1 MKNFSSLVESLP
13 SRSIVVS
20 YAKFDPPSIKH
31 KELLEYTKSLAL
43 ENNAKHLVFVQSS
56 RNVIL
61 SDTERLGYLKEFFP
75 DITFKLIPKSMT
87 LEGSIKGLSSIYK
100 KIHLVSSVDRL
111 NESRQVRL
119 DLLNSFKDIVIEC
132 SDEHNYDDLSD
143 DLKCLSESGDFNKFK
158 AKMPDHIREI
168 DCRRLMNEIRHS
180 VGLDPIKEEMKVERD
195 SLREKYLKEE
205 IFNIDDVVE
214 SNGVKYSIVARGSNY
229 LTVMDESGAVSKKW
243 LHECKEVKVKNTKV
257 FKKAKENM
265 HYKTLAAYKEQ
276 SKQQLNEEPVIDTTR
291 TDNGGR
297 SILRYK
303 DFKRLMDACNGIYEE
318 PAEQKI
324 AAEIQQKVESVE
336 IGASDTQSDKEPK
349 KKKNDTENV
358 KILKPTNKVEE
369 DVHSADYSYNPHTR
383 RRFRAHVVS
392 FKNSRHGA
400 QLQRVESEPK
410 NKNKTEPMVKPE
422 N

>member
-56 RNVIL
+56 RNAIL

-132 SDEHNYDDLSD
+132 SDEHNYDDLSN
-143 DLKCLSESGDFNKFK
+143 DLKCLSESGDFNEFK

-180 VGLDPIKEEMKVERD
+180 IGLDPIKEEMKVERD

-265 HYKTLAAYKEQ
+265 HYKNLAAYKEQ
-276 SKQQLNEEPVIDTTR
+276 LNEEPIIDTTR
-291 TDNGGR
+291 TDNGGQ

-318 PAEQKI
+318 PIEQKI
-324 AAEIQQKVESVE
+324 ESVE
-336 IGASDTQSDKEPK
+336 EGELENNK
-349 KKKNDTENV
+349 KKKNDTETV

-369 DVHSADYSYNPHTR
+369 DVHSADYSYNPHTG
-383 RRFRAHVVS
+383 RRFRAHAVS

>member
-111 NESRQVRL
+111 NESHQVRL

-132 SDEHNYDDLSD
+132 SDESNYDDLSN
-143 DLKCLSESGDFNKFK
+143 DLKCLSESGDFDEFK

-180 VGLDPIKEEMKVERD
+180 IGLDPIKEEMKVERD

-214 SNGVKYSIVARGSNY
+214 SNGVKYSIIARGSNY

-265 HYKTLAAYKEQ
+265 HYKNLAAYKE
-276 SKQQLNEEPVIDTTR
+276 QLNEEPVIDTTR
-291 TDNGGR
+291 TDNGGQ

-303 DFKRLMDACNGIYEE
+303 DFKRLMDASNGIYEE
-318 PAEQKI
+318 PIEQKI
-324 AAEIQQKVESVE
+324 TTEIQQKIESVE
-336 IGASDTQSDKEPK
+336 IGTSDTRSDKEPK

-369 DVHSADYSYNPHTR
+369 DVHSADYSYNPHTG

>member
-132 SDEHNYDDLSD
+132 SDEHNYDDLSN
-143 DLKCLSESGDFNKFK
+143 DLKCLSESGDFNEFK

-180 VGLDPIKEEMKVERD
+180 IGLDPIKE
-195 SLREKYLKEE
+195 
-205 IFNIDDVVE
+205 
-214 SNGVKYSIVARGSNY
+214 
-229 LTVMDESGAVSKKW
+229 
-243 LHECKEVKVKNTKV
+243 
-257 FKKAKENM
+257 
-265 HYKTLAAYKEQ
+265 
-276 SKQQLNEEPVIDTTR
+276 
-291 TDNGGR
+291 
-297 SILRYK
+297 
-303 DFKRLMDACNGIYEE
+303 
-318 PAEQKI
+318 
-324 AAEIQQKVESVE
+324 
-336 IGASDTQSDKEPK
+336 
-349 KKKNDTENV
+349 
-358 KILKPTNKVEE
+358 
-369 DVHSADYSYNPHTR
+369 
-383 RRFRAHVVS
+383 
-392 FKNSRHGA
+392 
-400 QLQRVESEPK
+400 
-410 NKNKTEPMVKPE
+410 
-422 N
+422 

>member
-132 SDEHNYDDLSD
+132 SDEHNYDDLSN
-143 DLKCLSESGDFNKFK
+143 DLKCLSESGDFNEFK

-180 VGLDPIKEEMKVERD
+180 IGLDPIKEEMKIERD

-214 SNGVKYSIVARGSNY
+214 SNGVKYSIVARGPNY

-265 HYKTLAAYKEQ
+265 HYKNLAAYKEH
-276 SKQQLNEEPVIDTTR
+276 LNEEPVIDTTR
-291 TDNGGR
+291 TDNGGQ

-303 DFKRLMDACNGIYEE
+303 DFKRLMDASNGIYEE
-318 PAEQKI
+318 PIEQKI
-324 AAEIQQKVESVE
+324 TTEIQQKIESVE
-336 IGASDTQSDKEPK
+336 IGTSDTRSDKEPK
-349 KKKNDTENV
+349 KKKNDTDCV

-369 DVHSADYSYNPHTR
+369 DVHSADYSYNPHTE

-400 QLQRVESEPK
+400 QLQRAESEPK
-410 NKNKTEPMVKPE
+410 KKTKTEPMVKPE

>member
-1 MKNFSSLVESLP
+1 
-13 SRSIVVS
+13 
-20 YAKFDPPSIKH
+20 
-31 KELLEYTKSLAL
+31 
-43 ENNAKHLVFVQSS
+43 
-56 RNVIL
+56 
-61 SDTERLGYLKEFFP
+61 
-75 DITFKLIPKSMT
+75 
-87 LEGSIKGLSSIYK
+87 
-100 KIHLVSSVDRL
+100 L

-132 SDEHNYDDLSD
+132 SDERNYDDLSN
-143 DLKCLSESGDFNKFK
+143 DLKCLSESGDFDEFK

-180 VGLDPIKEEMKVERD
+180 IGLDPIKEEMKVERD

-214 SNGVKYSIVARGSNY
+214 SNGVKYSIIARGSNY

-265 HYKTLAAYKEQ
+265 HYKNLAAYKE
-276 SKQQLNEEPVIDTTR
+276 QLNEEPVIDTTR
-291 TDNGGR
+291 TDNGGQ

-303 DFKRLMDACNGIYEE
+303 DFKRLMDASNGIYEE
-318 PAEQKI
+318 PIEQKI
-324 AAEIQQKVESVE
+324 TTEIQQKIESVE
-336 IGASDTQSDKEPK
+336 IGTSDTRSDKEPK

-369 DVHSADYSYNPHTR
+369 DVHSADYSYNPHTG